1 MKCAG
6 GQQSFL
12 RLLQDER
19 KVRTMTID
27 RILQDKIM
35 KHEHRYPIF
44 GLIIA
49 ILGMSFFP
57 EINVPVV
64 IIKHLAIEIL
74 SVILLFLLSNVAKPS
89 FYSKLTTKLGMT
101 ANIAL
106 PILFFIVF
114 FSILNTLNTGAAIS
128 SESSEFVSFTL
139 MKVNNILSLLS
150 GIGIIANFVGTIWN
164 RNNIYGFI
172 TFANLLIFVSTNK
185 MLASFFVSK
194 SQAKD
199 IFFILLGV
207 YVIGLLIL
215 FAAKVSTKRRYVKC
229 EK

>member
-1 MKCAG
+1 
-6 GQQSFL
+6 
-12 RLLQDER
+12 
-19 KVRTMTID
+19 MTID

-194 SQAKD
+194 SQANE
-199 IFFILLGV
+199 IFLMLLGV
-207 YVIGLLIL
+207 YMIGLLIL
-215 FAAKVSTKRRYVKC
+215 FAAKISAKSKLVKQA
-229 EK
+229 K

>member
-1 MKCAG
+1 M
-6 GQQSFL
+6 
-12 RLLQDER
+12 
-19 KVRTMTID
+19 
-27 RILQDKIM
+27 RIHRVLQDKIM

-64 IIKHLAIEIL
+64 IIKYLAIEIL
-74 SVILLFLLSNVAKPS
+74 SVILLFLLSNVAKSS
-89 FYSKLTTKLGMT
+89 FYSELTTKLGMT

-114 FSILNTLNTGAAIS
+114 FSILNTGAAI
-128 SESSEFVSFTL
+128 SSEFVSFTL
-139 MKVNNILSLLS
+139 MKVNNILSLLL
-150 GIGIIANFVGTIWN
+150 GIGMIANFVGTILN

-172 TFANLLIFVSTNK
+172 TFVNLLIFVSTNK

-194 SQAKD
+194 FQAKD

-215 FAAKVSTKRRYVKC
+215 FAAKISTKRRYVKC

>member
-1 MKCAG
+1 
-6 GQQSFL
+6 
-12 RLLQDER
+12 
-19 KVRTMTID
+19 MTID

-64 IIKHLAIEIL
+64 IIKYLAIEIL
-74 SVILLFLLSNVAKPS
+74 SVILLFLLSNVAKSS
-89 FYSKLTTKLGMT
+89 FYSELTTKLGMT

-114 FSILNTLNTGAAIS
+114 FSILNTGAAI
-128 SESSEFVSFTL
+128 SSEFVSFTL
-139 MKVNNILSLLS
+139 MKVNNILSLLL
-150 GIGIIANFVGTIWN
+150 GIGMIANFVGTILN

-172 TFANLLIFVSTNK
+172 TFVNLLIFVSTNK
-185 MLASFFVSK
+185 MLAGFFVCK
-194 SQAKD
+194 DQANE
-199 IFFILLGV
+199 IFLRLLGV
-207 YVIGLLIL
+207 YMIGLIIL
-215 FAAKVSTKRRYVKC
+215 FTVKISAKSKLVKQA
-229 EK
+229 K

>member
-64 IIKHLAIEIL
+64 IIKYLAIEIL
-74 SVILLFLLSNVAKPS
+74 SVILLFLLSNVAKSS

-114 FSILNTLNTGAAIS
+114 FSILNTGAAI
-128 SESSEFVSFTL
+128 SSEFVSFTL
-139 MKVNNILSLLS
+139 MKVNNILSLLL
-150 GIGIIANFVGTIWN
+150 GIGMIANFVGTILN

-172 TFANLLIFVSTNK
+172 TFVNLLIFVSTNK

-194 SQAKD
+194 SQANE
-199 IFFILLGV
+199 IFLMLLGV
-207 YVIGLLIL
+207 YMIGLIIL
-215 FAAKVSTKRRYVKC
+215 FAAKISTKRRYVKC

>member
-64 IIKHLAIEIL
+64 IIKYLAIEIL
-74 SVILLFLLSNVAKPS
+74 SVILLFLLSNVAKSS
-89 FYSKLTTKLGMT
+89 FYSELTTKLGMT

-114 FSILNTLNTGAAIS
+114 FSILNTGAAI
-128 SESSEFVSFTL
+128 SSEFVSFTL
-139 MKVNNILSLLS
+139 MKVNNILSLLL
-150 GIGIIANFVGTIWN
+150 GIGMIANFVGTILN

-172 TFANLLIFVSTNK
+172 TFVNLLIFVSTNK

-215 FAAKVSTKRRYVKC
+215 FAAKISAKSKLVKQA
-229 EK
+229 K

>member
-44 GLIIA
+44 GLIIG

-64 IIKHLAIEIL
+64 IIKYLAIEIL
-74 SVILLFLLSNVAKPS
+74 SVILLFLLSNVAKSS
-89 FYSKLTTKLGMT
+89 FYSELTTKLGMT

-114 FSILNTLNTGAAIS
+114 FSILNTGAAI
-128 SESSEFVSFTL
+128 SSEFVSFTL
-139 MKVNNILSLLS
+139 MKVNNILSLLL
-150 GIGIIANFVGTIWN
+150 GIGIIANFVGTILN

-172 TFANLLIFVSTNK
+172 TFVNLLIFVSTNK

-215 FAAKVSTKRRYVKC
+215 FAAKISTKRRYVKC

>member
-64 IIKHLAIEIL
+64 IIKYLAIEIL
-74 SVILLFLLSNVAKPS
+74 SVILLFLLSNVAKSS

-150 GIGIIANFVGTIWN
+150 GIGIIANFVGTILN

-185 MLASFFVSK
+185 MLASFFVRK
-194 SQAKD
+194 DQANE
-199 IFFILLGV
+199 IFLMLLGV
-207 YVIGLLIL
+207 YMIGLIIL
-215 FAAKVSTKRRYVKC
+215 FTVKISAKSKLVKQA
-229 EK
+229 K

>member
-1 MKCAG
+1 
-6 GQQSFL
+6 
-12 RLLQDER
+12 
-19 KVRTMTID
+19 
-27 RILQDKIM
+27 
-35 KHEHRYPIF
+35 
-44 GLIIA
+44 
-49 ILGMSFFP
+49 MSFFP

-64 IIKHLAIEIL
+64 IIKYLAIEIL
-74 SVILLFLLSNVAKPS
+74 SVILLFLLSNVAKSS
-89 FYSKLTTKLGMT
+89 FYSELTTKLGMT

-114 FSILNTLNTGAAIS
+114 FSILNTGAAI
-128 SESSEFVSFTL
+128 SSEFVSFTL
-139 MKVNNILSLLS
+139 MKVNNILSLLL
-150 GIGIIANFVGTIWN
+150 GIGIIANFVGTILN

-172 TFANLLIFVSTNK
+172 TFVNLLIFVSTNK

-215 FAAKVSTKRRYVKC
+215 FAAKISTKRRYVKC

>member
-1 MKCAG
+1 M
-6 GQQSFL
+6 
-12 RLLQDER
+12 
-19 KVRTMTID
+19 
-27 RILQDKIM
+27 LQDKIM

-64 IIKHLAIEIL
+64 IIKYLAIEIL

-114 FSILNTLNTGAAIS
+114 FSILNTLNTGAAI
-128 SESSEFVSFTL
+128 SSEFVSFTL

-194 SQAKD
+194 DQANE

-215 FAAKVSTKRRYVKC
+215 FAAKISAKSKLVKQA
-229 EK
+229 K

>member
-1 MKCAG
+1 
-6 GQQSFL
+6 
-12 RLLQDER
+12 
-19 KVRTMTID
+19 MTID

-64 IIKHLAIEIL
+64 IIKYLAIEIL
-74 SVILLFLLSNVAKPS
+74 SVILLFLLSNVAKSS
-89 FYSKLTTKLGMT
+89 FYSELTTKLGMT

-114 FSILNTLNTGAAIS
+114 FSILNTGAAI
-128 SESSEFVSFTL
+128 SSEFVSFTL
-139 MKVNNILSLLS
+139 MKVNNILSLLL
-150 GIGIIANFVGTIWN
+150 GIGMIANFVGTILN

-172 TFANLLIFVSTNK
+172 TFVNLLIFVSTNK
-185 MLASFFVSK
+185 MLASFFVCK
-194 SQAKD
+194 DQANE
-199 IFFILLGV
+199 IFLMLLGV
-207 YVIGLLIL
+207 YMIGLLIL
-215 FAAKVSTKRRYVKC
+215 FAAKISAKSKLVKQA
-229 EK
+229 K

>member
-64 IIKHLAIEIL
+64 IIKYLAIEIL
-74 SVILLFLLSNVAKPS
+74 SVILLFLLSNVAKSS

-114 FSILNTLNTGAAIS
+114 FSILNTLNTGAAI
-128 SESSEFVSFTL
+128 SSEFVSFTL

-215 FAAKVSTKRRYVKC
+215 FAAKISTKRRYVKC

>member
-1 MKCAG
+1 
-6 GQQSFL
+6 
-12 RLLQDER
+12 
-19 KVRTMTID
+19 MTID

-64 IIKHLAIEIL
+64 IIKYLAIEIL
-74 SVILLFLLSNVAKPS
+74 SVILLFLLSNVAKSS

-114 FSILNTLNTGAAIS
+114 FSILNTLNTGAAI
-128 SESSEFVSFTL
+128 SSEFVSFTL

-194 SQAKD
+194 SQANE
-199 IFFILLGV
+199 IFLMLLGV
-207 YVIGLLIL
+207 YMIGLIIL
-215 FAAKVSTKRRYVKC
+215 FTVKISAKSKLVKQA
-229 EK
+229 K

>member
-1 MKCAG
+1 
-6 GQQSFL
+6 
-12 RLLQDER
+12 
-19 KVRTMTID
+19 MTID

-64 IIKHLAIEIL
+64 IIKYLAIEIL

-150 GIGIIANFVGTIWN
+150 GIGIIANFVGTILN

-194 SQAKD
+194 SQANE
-199 IFFILLGV
+199 IFLILLGV

-215 FAAKVSTKRRYVKC
+215 FTVKISAKSKLVKQA
-229 EK
+229 K

>member
-1 MKCAG
+1 
-6 GQQSFL
+6 
-12 RLLQDER
+12 
-19 KVRTMTID
+19 MTID

-44 GLIIA
+44 GLIIG

-64 IIKHLAIEIL
+64 IIKYLAIEIL
-74 SVILLFLLSNVAKPS
+74 SVILLFLLSNVAKSS
-89 FYSKLTTKLGMT
+89 FYSELTTKLGMT

-114 FSILNTLNTGAAIS
+114 FSILNTGAAI
-128 SESSEFVSFTL
+128 SSEFVSFTL
-139 MKVNNILSLLS
+139 MKVNNILSLLL
-150 GIGIIANFVGTIWN
+150 GIGIIANFVGTILN

-172 TFANLLIFVSTNK
+172 TFVNLLIFVSTNK

-215 FAAKVSTKRRYVKC
+215 FAAKISTKRRYVKC

>member
-1 MKCAG
+1 
-6 GQQSFL
+6 
-12 RLLQDER
+12 
-19 KVRTMTID
+19 MTID

-64 IIKHLAIEIL
+64 IIKYLAIEIL
-74 SVILLFLLSNVAKPS
+74 SVILLFLLSNVAKSS

-114 FSILNTLNTGAAIS
+114 FSILNTGAAIS

-194 SQAKD
+194 DQAKD

-215 FAAKVSTKRRYVKC
+215 FAAKISAKSKLVKQA
-229 EK
+229 K

>member
-1 MKCAG
+1 
-6 GQQSFL
+6 
-12 RLLQDER
+12 
-19 KVRTMTID
+19 MTID

-64 IIKHLAIEIL
+64 IIKYLAIEIL
-74 SVILLFLLSNVAKPS
+74 SVILLFLLSNVAKSS
-89 FYSKLTTKLGMT
+89 FYSELTTKLGMT

-114 FSILNTLNTGAAIS
+114 FSILNTGAAI
-128 SESSEFVSFTL
+128 SSEFVSFTL
-139 MKVNNILSLLS
+139 MKVNNILSLLL
-150 GIGIIANFVGTIWN
+150 GIGMIANFVGTILN

-172 TFANLLIFVSTNK
+172 TFVNLLIFVSTNK
-185 MLASFFVSK
+185 MLAGFFVCK
-194 SQAKD
+194 DQANE
-199 IFFILLGV
+199 IFLMLLGV
-207 YVIGLLIL
+207 YMIGLIIL
-215 FAAKVSTKRRYVKC
+215 FTVKISAKSKLVKQA
-229 EK
+229 K

>member
-1 MKCAG
+1 M
-6 GQQSFL
+6 
-12 RLLQDER
+12 
-19 KVRTMTID
+19 M
-27 RILQDKIM
+27 RIHRVLQDKIM

-74 SVILLFLLSNVAKPS
+74 SVILLFLLSNVAKSS

-114 FSILNTLNTGAAIS
+114 FSILNTGAAI
-128 SESSEFVSFTL
+128 SSEFVSFTL
-139 MKVNNILSLLS
+139 MKVNNILSLLL
-150 GIGIIANFVGTIWN
+150 GIGMIANFVGTILN

-194 SQAKD
+194 SQANE
-199 IFFILLGV
+199 IFLMLLGV
-207 YVIGLLIL
+207 YMIGLIIL
-215 FAAKVSTKRRYVKC
+215 FTVKISAKRKLVKQA
-229 EK
+229 K

>member
-1 MKCAG
+1 M
-6 GQQSFL
+6 
-12 RLLQDER
+12 
-19 KVRTMTID
+19 
-27 RILQDKIM
+27 RIHRVLQDKIM

-64 IIKHLAIEIL
+64 IIKYLAIEIL

-114 FSILNTLNTGAAIS
+114 FSILNTLNTGAAI
-128 SESSEFVSFTL
+128 SSEFVSFTL

-194 SQAKD
+194 DQANE

-215 FAAKVSTKRRYVKC
+215 FAAKISAKSKLVKQA
-229 EK
+229 K

>member
-1 MKCAG
+1 
-6 GQQSFL
+6 
-12 RLLQDER
+12 
-19 KVRTMTID
+19 MTID

-64 IIKHLAIEIL
+64 IIKYLAIEIL

-114 FSILNTLNTGAAIS
+114 FSILNTLNTGAAI
-128 SESSEFVSFTL
+128 SSEFVSFTL

-194 SQAKD
+194 SQANE
-199 IFFILLGV
+199 IFLMLLGV

-215 FAAKVSTKRRYVKC
+215 FAAKISAKSKLVKQA
-229 EK
+229 K

>member
-1 MKCAG
+1 
-6 GQQSFL
+6 
-12 RLLQDER
+12 
-19 KVRTMTID
+19 MTID

-64 IIKHLAIEIL
+64 IIKYLAIEIL
-74 SVILLFLLSNVAKPS
+74 SVILLFLLSNVAKSS
-89 FYSKLTTKLGMT
+89 FYSELTTKLGMT

-114 FSILNTLNTGAAIS
+114 FSILNTGAAI
-128 SESSEFVSFTL
+128 SSEFVSFTL
-139 MKVNNILSLLS
+139 MKVNNILSLLL
-150 GIGIIANFVGTIWN
+150 GIGIIANFVGTILN

-172 TFANLLIFVSTNK
+172 TFVNLLIFVSTNK

-194 SQAKD
+194 SQANE
-199 IFFILLGV
+199 IFLMLLGV
-207 YVIGLLIL
+207 YMIGLIIL
-215 FAAKVSTKRRYVKC
+215 FTVKISAKSKLVKQA
-229 EK
+229 K

>member
-1 MKCAG
+1 
-6 GQQSFL
+6 
-12 RLLQDER
+12 
-19 KVRTMTID
+19 MTID

-64 IIKHLAIEIL
+64 IIKYLAIEIL

-172 TFANLLIFVSTNK
+172 TFVNLLIFVSTNK
-185 MLASFFVSK
+185 MLAGFFVCK
-194 SQAKD
+194 DQANE
-199 IFFILLGV
+199 IFLMLLGV
-207 YVIGLLIL
+207 YMIGLIIL
-215 FAAKVSTKRRYVKC
+215 FTVKISAKSKLVKQA
-229 EK
+229 K

>member
-1 MKCAG
+1 M
-6 GQQSFL
+6 
-12 RLLQDER
+12 
-19 KVRTMTID
+19 M
-27 RILQDKIM
+27 RIHRVLQDKIM

-64 IIKHLAIEIL
+64 IIKYLAIEIL

-114 FSILNTLNTGAAIS
+114 FSILNTLNTGAAI
-128 SESSEFVSFTL
+128 SSEFVSFTL

-194 SQAKD
+194 DQANE

-215 FAAKVSTKRRYVKC
+215 FAAKISAKSKLVKQA
-229 EK
+229 K

>member
-1 MKCAG
+1 
-6 GQQSFL
+6 
-12 RLLQDER
+12 
-19 KVRTMTID
+19 MTID

-44 GLIIA
+44 GLIIP

-64 IIKHLAIEIL
+64 IIKYLAIEIL
-74 SVILLFLLSNVAKPS
+74 SVILLFLLSNVAKSS
-89 FYSKLTTKLGMT
+89 FYSELTTKLGMT

-114 FSILNTLNTGAAIS
+114 FSILNTGAAI
-128 SESSEFVSFTL
+128 SSEFVSFTL
-139 MKVNNILSLLS
+139 MKVNNILSLLL
-150 GIGIIANFVGTIWN
+150 GIGMIANFVGTILN

-215 FAAKVSTKRRYVKC
+215 FAAKISAKSKLVKQA
-229 EK
+229 K

>member
-1 MKCAG
+1 M
-6 GQQSFL
+6 
-12 RLLQDER
+12 
-19 KVRTMTID
+19 
-27 RILQDKIM
+27 RIHRVLQDKIM

-64 IIKHLAIEIL
+64 IIKYLAIEIL

-150 GIGIIANFVGTIWN
+150 GIGIIANFVGTILN

-215 FAAKVSTKRRYVKC
+215 FTVKISAKSKLVKQA
-229 EK
+229 K

>member
-1 MKCAG
+1 
-6 GQQSFL
+6 
-12 RLLQDER
+12 
-19 KVRTMTID
+19 MTID

-64 IIKHLAIEIL
+64 IIKYLAIEIL
-74 SVILLFLLSNVAKPS
+74 SVILLFLLSNVAKSS

-114 FSILNTLNTGAAIS
+114 FSILNTGAAIS

-194 SQAKD
+194 SQANE

-215 FAAKVSTKRRYVKC
+215 FAAKISAKSKLVKQA
-229 EK
+229 K

>member
-1 MKCAG
+1 M
-6 GQQSFL
+6 
-12 RLLQDER
+12 
-19 KVRTMTID
+19 
-27 RILQDKIM
+27 RIHRVLQDKIM

-74 SVILLFLLSNVAKPS
+74 SVILLFLLSNVAKSS

-114 FSILNTLNTGAAIS
+114 FSILNTGAAI
-128 SESSEFVSFTL
+128 SSEFVSFTL
-139 MKVNNILSLLS
+139 MKVNNILSLLL
-150 GIGIIANFVGTIWN
+150 GIGMIANFVGTILN

-194 SQAKD
+194 SQANE
-199 IFFILLGV
+199 IFLMLLGV
-207 YVIGLLIL
+207 YMIGLIIL
-215 FAAKVSTKRRYVKC
+215 FTVKISAKRKLVKQA
-229 EK
+229 K